1 MTPEEAFSITP
12 DERARLDAAPFRG
25 TDEAGWRAFAG
36 AVHEQVLAA
45 YRDGEVTL
53 ERALKAMRSCSLAC
67 RLGDRITLMALTAD
81 RACGIT
87 PLARGT
93 RRPPVPTWVR
103 NSAASL
109 VQMLH
114 DARPDEPV
122 APTHDNNWTTPI
134 LADAIEWLIALGLCE
149 RIDARTVYQWYLA
162 SKRDQ
167 SNST

>member
-1 MTPEEAFSITP
+1 MTLAEAFAITPE
-12 DERARLDAAPFRG
+12 ERARLNVAPFKG

-36 AVHEQVLAA
+36 AVHEQVLAS
-45 YRDGEVTL
+45 YRDGEITL
-53 ERALKAMRSCSLAC
+53 ERALKAMRSCSLGC
-67 RLGDRITLMALTAD
+67 RLSDRITLMALTAD

-87 PLARGT
+87 PVARGT
-93 RRPPVPTWVR
+93 RRPPTPSWVK

-114 DARPDEPV
+114 ETRSEETV

-134 LADAIEWLIALGLCE
+134 LADTIEWLVALDLCE
-149 RIDARTVYQWYLA
+149 RVDERTVYQWYLA
-162 SKRDQ
+162 TKRDQ